1 MKKLE
6 NPNQRTLEQED
17 CMTTRDHRLVPG
29 GLSRRALG
37 FGTASLLVLASFGA
51 QAADPYLDQI
61 KKRGVLRV
69 AGVTY
74 NPSIYKRP
82 NGEWL
87 GIDVDILSGFAAKL
101 GVKIEFIDTQW
112 STIVA
117 GLQTDRWDVTPATGV
132 TPQRAA
138 VIDFSIP
145 NMRGGGTAV
154 FLRDNPKIKAVAD
167 LNNPKVLFAQNAGTW
182 QENFVKQHFP
192 TAELKLFPQGT
203 QDQAVLEVVSQRAD
217 ATIVDAPVSPIR
229 FDNLHAGKLGFLPA
243 RDQILAGH
251 VQDGAFGVPKGADS
265 VRIAIDDYMR
275 ALIASGEMAKIYDK
289 HVPGLRPPTP

>member
-1 MKKLE
+1 
-6 NPNQRTLEQED
+6 
-17 CMTTRDHRLVPG
+17 MTTHESRRISG
-29 GLSRRALG
+29 SLSRRSLG
-37 FGTASLLVLASFGA
+37 IGAASLLALASISA
-51 QAADPYLDQI
+51 RAADDPFLEQI

-82 NGEWL
+82 SGEWL
-87 GIDVDILSGFAAKL
+87 GIDVDILTGFAGKL

-132 TPQRAA
+132 TPPRAE

-145 NMRGGGTAV
+145 NMRGGGTAT
-154 FLRDNPKIKAVAD
+154 FLKGNPKIKTVAD
-167 LNNPKVLFAQNAGTW
+167 LGNASVQFAQTAGTW
-182 QENFVKQHFP
+182 QEAFVKQHFP
-192 TAELKLFPQGT
+192 AAQIKLFPQGS
-203 QDQAVLEVVSQRAD
+203 QDQLVLEVVSERAD
-217 ATIVDAPVSPIR
+217 VTVIDAPVNPIR
-229 FDNLHAGKLGFLPA
+229 FDNLYTGKLGFLPA

-251 VQDGAFGVPKGADS
+251 VQDGAFGLPKGAVS
-265 VRIAIDDYMR
+265 VKTALDGYMR
-275 ALIASGEMAKIYDK
+275 EMIASGEMAKIYDK